1 MVFWNIEKLLKKL
14 SSQKLTQK
22 ELFFYFF
29 GFTFLEFIVSNPFL
43 SEESYLNSIFQWFD
57 WGIFLLCSLISLGVC
72 FYSNGG
78 NQGNNFIERYIA
90 IQFVM
95 TIRYSVFIIFAA
107 IILLICGF
115 DFENERTSFIFSIA
129 FYLVITFKEISNFK
143 YLANITNKIIK
154 E

>member
-29 GFTFLEFIVSNPFL
+29 GFTLLEFIVSNPFL

-78 NQGNNFIERYIA
+78 NQGNDFIERYIA

-107 IILLICGF
+107 IILLLCGF
-115 DFENERTSFIFSIA
+115 GFENDRTSFIFSIA

-143 YLANITNKIIK
+143 YLANITDKNH
-154 E
+154 